1 MRLLYDKNY
10 DEFGFVRISYLL
22 VCTAKIGINV
32 IVIGQIDSVGTTVR
46 SNGQLVWYNDNSF
59 VDFLTWYLNSPC
71 DETYVDNNK
80 KVIDY
85 MNFKKIYWTS
95 YGDNGA
101 SDMMHVKTV
110 TVSNYIDVD
119 GVEHSSTTW
128 FSSINLDN
136 IDAYGINYA
145 NNGRQTGIIISDHDD
160 IFELYF
166 TSMGGFNGVWDEM
179 YNPFAK
185 YLMKFYNS
193 SGPVSFM
200 WLNPNVKDNN
210 AIVKNIQDVIKTF
223 MKNENYKLSNNIF
236 IMQAGRDMSI
246 YNSLLD
252 DKKST

>member
-46 SNGQLVWYNDNSF
+46 SNDQLVWYNDNSF

-101 SDMMHVKTV
+101 SNMMHVKTV

-136 IDAYGINYA
+136 IDAYGINYV

-166 TSMGGFNGVWDEM
+166 T
-179 YNPFAK
+179 
-185 YLMKFYNS
+185 L
-193 SGPVSFM
+193 
-200 WLNPNVKDNN
+200 
-210 AIVKNIQDVIKTF
+210 
-223 MKNENYKLSNNIF
+223 NIF
-236 IMQAGRDMSI
+236 Q
-246 YNSLLD
+246 NVLKNQLD
-252 DKKST
+252 LVKYMVQVCGD